1 MKDRRNLDKSKHDR
15 HVLAV
20 AAIVVLQA
28 LAGAFF
34 LADAVGDVMSDG
46 MGFHVAVEGLIAFAL
61 LAGIVLGAGQVRT
74 LLAEAK
80 RRDEALAVASGALA
94 DLIHER
100 FAQWMLTAAEAD
112 VALFTLKGF
121 GVAEIAELRNSAA
134 GTVRAQLTRVYAKA
148 GVDSRGAL
156 VSLFFDELLD
166 RAPVNEVDN

>member
-20 AAIVVLQA
+20 AAVVVLQA
-28 LAGAFF
+28 LAGTFF

-46 MGFHVAVEGLIAFAL
+46 MGFHVAIEGLIAFAL
-61 LAGIVLGAGQVRT
+61 IAGIVLGAGHVRT
-74 LLAEAK
+74 LLSEAK
-80 RRDEALAVASGALA
+80 RRDEALAIASGALA
-94 DLIHER
+94 DLIEQR
-100 FAQWMLTAAEAD
+100 FGQWSLTAAEAD

-121 GVAEIAELRNSAA
+121 GVAEIADLRNSAA

-156 VSLFFDELLD
+156 VSVFFDELLD
-166 RAPVNEVDN
+166 RAPVKDAS